1 MFSSR
6 FRRQLLSFF
15 CAFTLLTLLGCHKN
29 LVSEKRQVISF
40 NEFSALE
47 TQGRVGFVTTDS
59 PDCSSK
65 PLEGLNENLSCKD
78 LRREFRY
85 VVYVGKQI
93 YVYWDMKKS
102 ETGIDYDKW
111 AVELESKITDKM
123 SLQQYFR
130 DVLRLWAASLHDGH
144 VNAMTGDDLSKL
156 DLVTTNIR
164 LRVFAPGT
172 DHEKVVVAN
181 SKVPQVPVKSE
192 ILKINGE
199 SVTTVMDRFEKLS
212 SGSTK
217 AMRRLSAGALLLDRI
232 GVENAS
238 DPLSIEVQV
247 PGEAAARTV
256 ALDRV
261 IELNLPP
268 DIAETTEAKEP
279 TGEDKVQARILPEQI
294 GYLKIDGF
302 VGTRLP
308 AIFDRLMSQLR
319 NTKGLIIDLRANG
332 GGDLS
337 GNHVLRWLTLR
348 EIVRFRISPTTADF
362 LLSQRPEYFLMPS
375 GSEPGFFDWTDK
387 TIKPTSPSEGSYANK
402 PVVALIGPRCF
413 SACDT
418 FSAALKANGLA
429 KFIGENTAGGT
440 GTPLVFD
447 LPVSEF
453 KFRYSVVRGKTAN
466 GAWIEG
472 QGTAPDVPLE
482 YSVSDLAVEPY
493 ADSQA
498 SKAIEILRTSRGDAA
513 PIPASAAGGLSGGS
527 AGVSLTRPQE
537 IDADISAL
545 KLEFIDLQLSERFH
559 E

>member
-1 MFSSR
+1 MFHR
-6 FRRQLLSFF
+6 PLHVLLSFLPF
-15 CAFTLLTLLGCHKN
+15 VALIGCQQKHGTETPR
-29 LVSEKRQVISF
+29 VTSF
-40 NEFSALE
+40 AEFSALE
-47 TQGRVGFVTTDS
+47 EKGGTGLVAPES
-59 PDCSSK
+59 PDCSGK
-65 PLEGLNENLSCKD
+65 ALTGLTDGLSCKD

-93 YVYWDMKKS
+93 YVYWEMKKA
-102 ETGIDYDKW
+102 ETAIDYDKL
-111 AVELESKITDKM
+111 AVELESKITDQT

-130 DVLRLWAASLHDGH
+130 DVLRPWAASLHDGH

-156 DLVTTNIR
+156 DLVTTSIR

-172 DHEKVVVAN
+172 DHEKIIVAT
-181 SKVPQVPVKSE
+181 SKVPQVPVKAE
-192 ILKINGE
+192 LLKINGE
-199 SVTTVMDRFEKLS
+199 PIAAVMERYERLS

-217 AMRRLSAGALLLDRI
+217 AMRRSSAGALLLDRI
-232 GVENAS
+232 GAENAN
-238 DPLSIEVQV
+238 DPLNVEIQA
-247 PGEAAARTV
+247 PGETTTKTI

-268 DIAETTEAKEP
+268 EKTESTAAKEP

-302 VGTRLP
+302 IGSKLP
-308 AIFDRLMSQLR
+308 VIFDRLMSQLK

-337 GNHVLRWLTLR
+337 GDHILRWLTSK
-348 EIVRFRISPTTADF
+348 EIVRFQISPTTADF
-362 LLSQRPEYFLMPS
+362 LLSQRPYYFVLPS
-375 GSEPGFFDWTDK
+375 GTEPGFFGWTDK
-387 TIKPTSPSEGSYANK
+387 TVKPTSASEGSYANK

-429 KFIGENTAGGT
+429 KFVGENTAGGT

-472 QGTAPDVPLE
+472 LGTTPDVPLE
-482 YSVSDLAVEPY
+482 YSVNDLSKEPY

-498 SKAIEILRTSRGDAA
+498 LKAIEILRASTGEGDQK
-513 PIPASAAGGLSGGS
+513 PGPVTPSSPGI
-527 AGVSLTRPQE
+527 SLTNRHQS
-537 IDADISAL
+537 DDDISAL
-545 KLEFIDLQLSERFH
+545 KLELINLQLSERFH